1 MMRMTTEIGELIKSL
16 RDVRGITR
24 SDLAEQAKVSLSHLE
39 KIEAGHRSPGIAAF
53 LRLLEV
59 LDVDIVL
66 RSMGNTVQEQCI
78 LAVQDIFLASSEG
91 EAQYLAHM
99 VECMA
104 QGFPLIT

>member
-1 MMRMTTEIGELIKSL
+1 MQMTTEIGELIKSL

-24 SDLAEQAKVSLSHLE
+24 SELAEQSGVSISHLE
-39 KIEAGHRSPGIAAF
+39 KIEAGHRNPSMRAF
-53 LRLLEV
+53 VSIMVV
-59 LDVDIVL
+59 LDVNIDL
-66 RSMGNTVQEQCI
+66 RSVGNTVQEQCI

-91 EAQYLAHM
+91 KAQYLAQM